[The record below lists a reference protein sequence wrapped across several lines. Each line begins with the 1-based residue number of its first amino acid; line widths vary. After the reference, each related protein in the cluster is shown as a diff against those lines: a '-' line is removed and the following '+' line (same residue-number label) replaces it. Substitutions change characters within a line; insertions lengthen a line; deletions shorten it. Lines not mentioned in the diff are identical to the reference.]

1 MAESPEKP
9 AVADLEDIDRSDG
22 RDVVELDSDYRKWR
36 RIVRRVDIRLLPALG
51 AIYAI
56 SGIDRTNL
64 ANAFVAGMGK
74 DLGFTTGSRYS
85 IAVCVFFI
93 TYFIF
98 EIPSNIMLRKFGAA
112 RWLSF
117 LAFAWGICVLG
128 AGFTHSWK
136 AIVALRVLLGIFEA
150 GFIPGCA
157 YLISCWYERYQMQTR
172 ISIFFSL
179 SLLASAFGNILAYG
193 LIHMDGVGG
202 LAGWRW
208 VYIIE
213 GLITIVLAGLGYI
226 FIIDFPDKIHLA
238 RWPYFTPEEV
248 RIVQARIEADR
259 GDAEFDPITFMKTL
273 RTLCKWQLWIYALL
287 FLTSGVG
294 VYAFAYFLQIIV
306 KGMGYTTSNTFLLC
320 APPNIAAI
328 PYVIIVSKVADRLHR
343 RGVVVAFQA
352 LTAFAGLMLVE
363 YCKNNGV
370 RYFGTFLGIAGC
382 AGNVPASL
390 AYQANNIRGQS
401 TRAVASGLQVC
412 FGAIG
417 GVITANV
424 FMQREAPK
432 YPTGIWVAAAC
443 QILTVVLVCV
453 LTIFHKWANGA
464 ADKGRRVNEGME
476 GFRYTY

>member
-1 MAESPEKP
+1 MSALDKP
-9 AVADLEDIDRSDG
+9 GEVYEEDMG
-22 RDVVELDSDYRKWR
+22 GQEQTLDSFDEHQLKRLKKINRK
-36 RIVRRVDIRLLPALG
+36 VDIRLLPALG

-64 ANAFVAGMGK
+64 ANAQVAGMGK
-74 DLGFTTGSRYS
+74 DLDMLKGSRYS

-93 TYFIF
+93 TYFIC
-98 EIPSNIMLRKFGAA
+98 EIPSNIILRKVGAA
-112 RWLSF
+112 LWLSF

-128 AGFTHSWK
+128 AGFTHHWGEMVL
-136 AIVALRVLLGIFEA
+136 IRLLLGIFEA

-179 SLLASAFGNILAYG
+179 SLLATAFGNILAYG

-208 VYIIE
+208 IYIIE
-213 GLITIVLAGLGYI
+213 GLMTIVLAVYGYI

-238 RWPYFTPEEV
+238 RRPYLTPDEV
-248 RIVQARIEADR
+248 ALVQARLQADR
-259 GDAEFDPITFMKTL
+259 GDAEFDPITWKKTIKTL
-273 RTLCKWQLWIYALL
+273 AKWQLWIYALF

-306 KGMGYTTSNTFLLC
+306 KGMGYSVSNTFLLC

-328 PYVIIVSKVADRLHR
+328 FYIIAVSKLADKLHQ
-343 RGVVVAFQA
+343 RGAIVAFQA
-352 LTAFAGLMLVE
+352 TTAFVGLMLIE

-401 TRAVASGLQVC
+401 TRAIGSGLQVC

-424 FMQREAPK
+424 FLQREAPK
-432 YPTGIWVAAAC
+432 YPTGIWVSAGC
-443 QILTVVLVCV
+443 QILTVLLVCV
-453 LTIFHKWANGA
+453 LTVFHVYANRQA
-464 ADKGRRVNEGME
+464 AKGRRVNEGLE